1 MTKRVGRRR
10 KELVAAAVYVLWLDA
25 GKAFSGVCL
34 APPKEDEK
42 FSIARGREKSEE
54 GTYFLSL
61 MDSIWMKPEVSVGS
75 KPPISSMED
84 SRSSYRP

>member
-1 MTKRVGRRR
+1 MTMRVGRRE
-10 KELVAAAVYVLWLDA
+10 KLLVAGAVHVLWLDA
-25 GKAFSGVCL
+25 SKAFASIGL
-34 APPKEDEK
+34 APPEVDEK
-42 FSIARGREKSEE
+42 VSIARGREKSEA

-84 SRSSYRP
+84 SRSS